1 MHAARFRGLLR
12 PDSAEDGMAAAPDS
26 HDTKVEILARLA
38 LFAKVPRP
46 EIEKLAGFARIQR
59 LKRGET
65 LFRRG
70 DPGGTLLCVL
80 NGRIRISLPS
90 ADGKDLVLNVIGPGE
105 VFGEISL
112 LDGGERT
119 ADATATTDGQ
129 VLALLRRDL
138 QPLLLSRPELA
149 FGLIGVLCERIRRTS
164 GQVGELI
171 FHDLGERLA
180 RTLLRFAGTEAEVT
194 VTQREL
200 SELVGATRESVNRRL
215 KDWQQEGLVA
225 LRPGRVI
232 LQDRAALAAHAG
244 LELAEAV

>member
-1 MHAARFRGLLR
+1 MAAR
-12 PDSAEDGMAAAPDS
+12 PETDESKAS
-26 HDTKVEILARLA
+26 ILGRLA
-38 LFAKVPRP
+38 LFARVPRA
-46 EIEKLAGFARIQR
+46 EIERLAGYAHVQR
-59 LKRGET
+59 VRRGEV

-80 NGRIRISLPS
+80 SGRIRISLPS
-90 ADGKDLVLNVIGPGE
+90 ADGKELVLNVIGPGE
-105 VFGEISL
+105 VFGEITL

-119 ADATATTDGQ
+119 ADAMAASDGQ
-129 VLALLRRDL
+129 LLTLQRRDL

-180 RTLLRFAGTEAEVT
+180 RTLLRLAGSDPEVS

-200 SELVGATRESVNRRL
+200 SELVGTTRESVNRRL
-215 KDWQQEGLVA
+215 KDWQAEGLIA

-232 LQDRAALAAHAG
+232 LRDREALVAHAG
-244 LELAEAV
+244 LEAAEGA